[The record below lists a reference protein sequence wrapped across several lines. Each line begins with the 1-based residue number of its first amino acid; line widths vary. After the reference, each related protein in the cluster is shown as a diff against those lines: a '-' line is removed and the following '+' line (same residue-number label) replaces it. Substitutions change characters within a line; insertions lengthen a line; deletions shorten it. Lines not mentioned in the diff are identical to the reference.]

1 MSKSKRKAEQRIIKD
16 RYRGT
21 PLTQDE
27 WIAETKRVEE
37 TDYRKTALKD
47 GLLSWMR
54 DKGILVV
61 SILLFPPLAVFAFN

>member
-1 MSKSKRKAEQRIIKD
+1 MSKSKRKAEQRIIQN

-21 PLTQDE
+21 PLTQEE
-27 WIAETKRVEE
+27 WIAETKSVEE

-61 SILLFPPLAVFAFN
+61 PLLLLLPFDIFSFN